1 MTVSLWRFLILL
13 VSAVGF
19 ALLLSVS
26 DNKYVDIWIGVVAVA
41 AVAFLFV
48 VSPSAKD
55 SICSKL
61 EHNDSTGQP
70 SKEATVYAFRIYSL
84 VLLVLSAMALLVF
97 RKEDLEAYTE
107 PSIVLAPIA
116 FLWFLWTAL
125 EVLIEH
131 LKGVED
137 PATEVSKEDT
147 PLVAVAVSS

>member
-97 RKEDLEAYTE
+97 RKEDLEA
-107 PSIVLAPIA
+107 
-116 FLWFLWTAL
+116 
-125 EVLIEH
+125 
-131 LKGVED
+131 
-137 PATEVSKEDT
+137 
-147 PLVAVAVSS
+147 